1 MHVKI
6 GDRVMLPGYHPYP
19 RYGRVA
25 KEMEDGRVA
34 VTQVE
39 CGDPRCA
46 SEHVHGD
53 VVWPAAELLSAQAYQ
68 ARADWEEGRKSSPNA
83 VIVEDEP

>member
-1 MHVKI
+1 MQAKI
-6 GDRVMLPGYHPYP
+6 GDVVMLPGYHPYP

-25 KEMEDGRVA
+25 KDLGDGQVL

-46 SEHVHGD
+46 SEHVHAD
-53 VVWPAAELLSAQAYQ
+53 VVWAAGDLLSAHAYQ
-68 ARADWEEGRKSSPNA
+68 PRADWEEGRKSSPNA
-83 VIVEDEP
+83 VIADDEP